1 MHGSTADMFLKKV
14 YLVAQTASMSNAKK
28 EEYRKLV
35 LSPFFKAGLL
45 KVLPMAGIAGLKIT
59 ELDEQQC
66 KVTVPY
72 KYINKNPFNTTYWAV
87 LGMAAEMASGALV
100 QMYTH
105 KCQPSVSMFVTG
117 CDAKFIKRAT
127 GLTTFVCN
135 DGQIVADAVEKAIS
149 TKEGQ
154 KIVNNVKGYD
164 KNGELLAD
172 FNFEWSIK
180 ARSK

>member
-1 MHGSTADMFLKKV
+1 MNTKH
-14 YLVAQTASMSNAKK
+14 K
-28 EEYRKLV
+28 ESYRKLV

-45 KVLPMAGIAGLKIT
+45 KELPMASIAGLKIT
-59 ELDEQQC
+59 ELDDEQC

-105 KCQPSVSMFVTG
+105 KSDPSISMFVTG
-117 CDAKFIKRAT
+117 CDGKFVKRAV
-127 GLTTFVCN
+127 GVTTFICN
-135 DGQIVADAVEKAIS
+135 DGLLIASTIQKAIDTNEAQTIPS
-149 TKEGQ
+149 
-154 KIVNNVKGYD
+154 NVKGYD
-164 KNGELLAD
+164 NNGELLVD

>member
-1 MHGSTADMFLKKV
+1 MNTK
-14 YLVAQTASMSNAKK
+14 NK
-28 EEYRKLV
+28 ESYRKLV

-45 KVLPMAGIAGLKIT
+45 KVLPMASIAGLKIT
-59 ELDEQQC
+59 ELDDEQC

-72 KYINKNPFNTTYWAV
+72 KYLNKNPFDTTYWAV

-105 KCQPSVSMFVTG
+105 KIVPSVSMFVTG
-117 CDAKFIKRAT
+117 CDGKFLKRAV
-127 GLTTFVCN
+127 GVTTFTCN
-135 DGQIVADAVEKAIS
+135 DGLLIAETIKKAIDTNEAQVIPS
-149 TKEGQ
+149 
-154 KIVNNVKGYD
+154 NVKGYD
-164 KNGELLAD
+164 KDGVLLVD